1 MEKNCNGKLI
11 EAGLTWLCR
20 VNLTEDGRDAL
31 LKLSRGDMR
40 RALNVLQVRF
50 PSALSLSLSVTCE
63 ELEKS
68 QLRINPFSRHV
79 TQRTI

>member
-50 PSALSLSLSVTCE
+50 PSTLSLSLSVTCE

-68 QLRINPFSRHV
+68 QLRINPFTRHV

>member
-50 PSALSLSLSVTCE
+50 PSALSLSLSATCE

-68 QLRINPFSRHV
+68 QLRINPFTRHV